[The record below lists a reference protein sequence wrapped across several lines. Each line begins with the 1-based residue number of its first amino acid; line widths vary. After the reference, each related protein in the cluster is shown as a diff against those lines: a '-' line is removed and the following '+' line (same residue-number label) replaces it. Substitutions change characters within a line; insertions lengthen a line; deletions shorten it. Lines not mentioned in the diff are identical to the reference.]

1 MNYLGSIELKSYKKK
16 AFLCSQK
23 FVAGAVLKSY
33 DWAIEQREKGV
44 CVVCGCHSPLEKDV
58 FKYLLKGTQ
67 PIILVL
73 ARGLK
78 KRIEPELL
86 PHIDKG
92 RLLIISPFENSV
104 TRVTKETAL
113 KRNKYILDLADEIV
127 IGYAS
132 PNGSLKTILSTIK
145 DKPITYL
152 YQD

>member
-1 MNYLGSIELKSYKKK
+1 MNYLGSIELKSSNKK

-23 FVAGAVLKSY
+23 FVAGSVLRSY
-33 DWAIEQREKGV
+33 DWAIEQRENGV

-78 KRIEPELL
+78 KRVEPELL
-86 PHIDKG
+86 PHINKG
-92 RLLIISPFENSV
+92 RLLIISPFENNV

-132 PNGSLKTILSTIK
+132 PNGLLKIILSTIK
-145 DKPITYL
+145 EKPITYL